1 MNKGGSKLLAAL
13 LAVIMVLAE
22 LVTPALALEKA
33 QGVTKVV
40 STETK
45 VYETNRP
52 EANTNSGE
60 TAADVEYEAVSDT
73 MNIVGEVLANA
84 FNSIAEDPERTRSL
98 LESYPTEEHEPGY
111 YEASLRIRYLADG
124 GDEPNY
130 LVYRDS
136 FLIIPEERS
145 ADYETA
151 YSEDGLTVIITPTIP
166 AEALADRTG
175 IVFLHENIGC
185 DEVLVFAEEQKL
197 AEDSV
202 TLRLKS
208 PQDIAVTELFSD
220 GKLEYNGD
228 GSQAPGNQGVG
239 VDFETNP
246 SGTNWEGEITSF
258 EPSWPT
264 ASVSV
269 DVWKLK
275 FELI

>member
-45 VYETNRP
+45 AYETNRP

-60 TAADVEYEAVSDT
+60 TAADVEYEAVSGT

-84 FNSIAEDPERTRSL
+84 FNSIEEDPERTRSL
-98 LESYPTEEHEPGY
+98 LESYPTEEHEPEY
-111 YEASLRIRYLADG
+111 YEDSLRIRYLADG
-124 GDEPNY
+124 EDEPNY
-130 LVYRDS
+130 LVYRDT
-136 FLIIPEERS
+136 FLMIPEE
-145 ADYETA
+145 ETA
-151 YSEDGLTVIITPTIP
+151 GYTVTYSEDGLTAFVAPAIP
-166 AEALADRTG
+166 AEELIGRTG

-185 DEVLVFAEEQKL
+185 DEVLVFSGEPGLDGDAL
-197 AEDSV
+197 IV
-202 TLRLKS
+202 PLKS
-208 PQDIAVTELFSD
+208 ADEIVMTELFSD
-220 GKLEYNGD
+220 GQLAYSGD
-228 GSQAPGNQGVG
+228 GSQTPGNQGVS

-258 EPSWPT
+258 EPS
-264 ASVSV
+264 
-269 DVWKLK
+269 
-275 FELI
+275 